1 MYLQGEL
8 QRDALHWLLGSL
20 CGVFR
25 VPFDPKLID
34 QNHPPPTTRATFHE
48 AARALGF
55 KTGECAVDR
64 LDWAQLPLPA
74 IAFLNDL
81 SPEAPSESSLETAI
95 ESAIESPSP
104 RRRPGSSPALERKP
118 GGCGNDDAEG
128 TRSTPVLLVK
138 ASSNQLLYF
147 RPGSPNAETLPIA
160 DAATRL
166 APGLILVAKE
176 APAGTGDNDP
186 IPGFTTQKKEFGFSW
201 FLPELLKHKTLWR
214 DVLLASLAI
223 QLVGLVTPLFTQVI
237 IDKVIVHQTH
247 STLIVLGVALVMF
260 MGFTAGMTW
269 LRQYL
274 VLHTGNRIDAVLG
287 SQVLRHLLR
296 LPLPYFEQRP
306 TGTLVARLHGVE
318 TIREFVSGAAVTVL
332 LDFPFLLIFLAVMF
346 AYSWQLSLI
355 AVGLLGTIALM
366 SVLVAPVFRDRLNT
380 QFMLGARNQA
390 FLTEYVCGMA
400 TVKSLQMESDID
412 RKYGDLLAQYLAS
425 GFSTK
430 QIGNT
435 YNVIANGL
443 EQVMTLSILIVGAL
457 LVMQNE
463 GFTVGMLVAFQ
474 MFAGRMSQPML
485 RLVGLWQE
493 FQQASIAVK
502 RLGDILDLPQ
512 EPHTLTPKREQ
523 VNQRGHL
530 AIVHLAFR
538 YGEQLPWLYRNLD
551 LAFAPGRLTVIM
563 GPSGCGKST
572 LAKLML
578 GFYPPQEGQ
587 ITLDGKDI
595 RTLAANELRSVFGV
609 VPQETVLFSGTLY
622 DNLVMAHPHASFED
636 VINACKA
643 AEIHEVIEQL
653 PEGYQTEIGERGTGL
668 SGGQRQRI
676 AIARALLK
684 RPKILVFDEAV
695 SNLDQPT
702 AEHFA
707 KTINTLKGKVTMIFI
722 THQIP
727 KGLQVDEVFSFGNDH
742 QHNTK
747 VGVVGEEPE
756 KCEILKGLRTNGMED
771 K

>member
-1 MYLQGEL
+1 MQAASEL
-8 QRDALHWLLGSL
+8 PREALLWLLGSL
-20 CGVFR
+20 CGLHR
-25 VPFDPKLID
+25 IPFDAALIA
-34 QNHPPPTTRATFHE
+34 QNFPAPSTLLTLHE

-55 KTGECAVDR
+55 KTGTRAVAGT
-64 LDWAQLPLPA
+64 DWATLPYPA
-74 IAFLNDL
+74 IAFLKPPD
-81 SPEAPSESSLETAI
+81 SPV
-95 ESAIESPSP
+95 
-104 RRRPGSSPALERKP
+104 ALPEERVPVTPILLLKAD
-118 GGCGNDDAEG
+118 GQKVLFF
-128 TRSTPVLLVK
+128 RSGANTP
-138 ASSNQLLYF
+138 
-147 RPGSPNAETLPIA
+147 ETLP
-160 DAATRL
+160 L
-166 APGLILVAKE
+166 AELSIHLLPDLILLARDNPVTHDD
-176 APAGTGDNDP
+176 APIAGFETE
-186 IPGFTTQKKEFGFSW
+186 KKPFGFSW
-201 FLPELLKHKTLWR
+201 FLPELKKHKTLWR
-214 DVLLASLAI
+214 DVLLASLAL

-237 IDKVIVHQTH
+237 IDKVVVHQTR
-247 STLIVLGVALVMF
+247 STLVVLGVALVMF
-260 MGFTAGMTW
+260 MLFSAGMTW

-296 LPLPYFEQRP
+296 LPLPYFENRP
-306 TGTLVARLHGVE
+306 TGVLVARLHGVE
-318 TIREFVSGAAVTVL
+318 TIREFVSGAAVTL
-332 LDFPFLLIFLAVMF
+332 ILDFPFLLIFLAVMF

-355 AVGLLGTIALM
+355 AVGLLGTIALL
-366 SVLVAPVFRDRLNT
+366 SFLVAPVFRERLNR

-390 FLTEYVCGMA
+390 FLTEYISGMA
-400 TVKSLQMESDID
+400 TVKSLQMEADVD
-412 RKYGDLLAQYLAS
+412 QRYGDLLASYLAS
-425 GFSTK
+425 GFATK
-430 QIGNT
+430 QVGNT
-435 YNVIANGL
+435 YNVVANAL

-457 LVMQNE
+457 LVMQSSN
-463 GFTVGMLVAFQ
+463 GGTNGTLFTVGMLVAFQ

-493 FQQASIAVK
+493 FQQANIAVK
-502 RLGDILDLPQ
+502 RLGDILDMPQ

-523 VNQRGHL
+523 GKANGHL
-530 AIVHLAFR
+530 AIHNLAFR

-551 LAFAPGRLTVIM
+551 IAFAPGRLTVIM

-578 GFYPPQEGQ
+578 GFYQPQEGQ

-636 VINACKA
+636 VILACKA

-653 PEGYQTEIGERGTGL
+653 PDGYQTEIGERGTGL
-668 SGGQRQRI
+668 SGGQKQRI

-695 SNLDQPT
+695 SNLDQHT

-707 KTINTLKGKVTMIFI
+707 RTINKLKGQVTMIFI

-727 KGLQVDEVFSFGNDH
+727 KGLQVDEVFSFGNDK

-747 VGVVGEEPE
+747 VGVVGEKES
-756 KCEILKGLRTNGMED
+756 
-771 K
+771 